1 LGYGDT
7 PAPLVHRN
15 LTVDQK
21 YSLINRIT
29 DAQLQVSDQVQSI
42 LRELEVVDGRIAKVT
57 KDKRSLPT
65 DAEELHFLE
74 LEREVMEQ
82 LHGLIG
88 EIAEA
93 KVEEREASNDAVT
106 ATRAYKMAEQR
117 AKVSEEI
124 GIKVNEARRIRT
136 AVTDFIDRL
145 AKQKASDVGRYLT
158 RMFLTLARKEAFVQ
172 DFQVNPESFAIEM
185 KDGMGNP
192 LNLHTLSAGEKEV
205 FAISFLWALGK
216 AAVQELPMVIDTP
229 LGRLDSIHRT
239 HIAERFLPNA
249 NRQVLVLSTDTEIDG
264 ALYER
269 LEPYLAA
276 AFRLDY
282 DMQEQST
289 RIVSGYFAGKEVDKL
304 VG

>member
-1 LGYGDT
+1 
-7 PAPLVHRN
+7 
-15 LTVDQK
+15 
-21 YSLINRIT
+21 
-29 DAQLQVSDQVQSI
+29 
-42 LRELEVVDGRIAKVT
+42 
-57 KDKRSLPT
+57 LPT